1 MHRNKRQ
8 QERLRKKRRRRRLL
22 RRCGGMGMFLLCC
35 LILFGLV
42 RMEMRR
48 GQAVEGESGG
58 GTAPGAADAAAPD
71 LADLYSAHAVLTE
84 LSAGETVAQ
93 KGGDERIYPAS
104 LTKLMTAVLLIE
116 RAEDLSETLVLPE
129 DMFGVL
135 QARGASMAGFLPGE
149 EVSLQDLLYG
159 MLLPS
164 GAECSVAA
172 ARWLCGSEE
181 DFAELMN
188 RRAGELGMA
197 HTHFE
202 NASGLHEKDHY
213 STAADLSRLLVHA
226 LQYEAFRTA
235 FTAAR
240 YFVAPTALHPDGITF
255 HSTLSESMRAAG
267 LEDERILGGKTGY
280 TKEAGLCLASLLCV
294 DGREYVLITAGA
306 QGNHQTEPYH
316 VLDAEKVCERLAGRE
331 NRCPGELNLS

>member
-1 MHRNKRQ
+1 MNRTGRR
-8 QERLRKKRRRRRLL
+8 QERLRRKRRRRRLL
-22 RRCGGMGMFLLCC
+22 RRCGSICMLALLGT
-35 LILFGLV
+35 LFFGLV
-42 RMEMRR
+42 RLEMRR
-48 GQAVEGESGG
+48 GQ
-58 GTAPGAADAAAPD
+58 TAAPEKENGGRAELSAED
-71 LADLYSAHAVLTE
+71 GAVPYLEELYSAHAVLTE
-84 LSAGETVAQ
+84 LSTGETAAQ
-93 KGGDERIYPAS
+93 KDGDARIWPAS

-116 RAEDLSETLVLPE
+116 HAEDLSETVTLPE

-149 EVSLQDLLYG
+149 EVSLRDLLYG

-172 ARWLCGSEE
+172 ARWISGSEE
-181 DFAELMN
+181 AFAELMN
-188 RRAGELGMA
+188 RRAGELGMTQ
-197 HTHFE
+197 THFE
-202 NASGLHEKDHY
+202 NATGLHEETHC

-235 FTAAR
+235 FTTAR
-240 YFVAPTALHPDGITF
+240 YTTASTAMHPDGITF

-267 LEDERILGGKTGY
+267 LEDDRILGGKTGY

-316 VLDAEKVCERLAGRE
+316 VLDAETVCEQLAAGRQG
-331 NRCPGELNLS
+331 P